1 MNNGNVNN
9 ENRNNNNNARAVSEF
24 LNEYTDAM
32 YHITLESLFEAYWD
46 CRRNKSRTKSAAEF
60 EVHYEKNL
68 IQLHKDI
75 SDGSYIQRE
84 ATTFVITKPD
94 YREIFASHFRDR
106 IVHHWIRQ
114 RIEPLFEQELIPT
127 TFNCRKGKGTLA
139 AQMYARDAIKAVSH
153 NYTSDCYVMK
163 LDIKGFFMS
172 IDRKR
177 ICNKVIAF
185 VADKYNEEDADAL
198 LFLLRKVLLNA
209 PEYNCQRRGNVKLWR
224 HIKPHKSLF
233 TNGDGQ
239 GLPIGDLIVQMAANL
254 LLNDADHFITE
265 TLGITMARYVDDMLL
280 ISDNKQQL
288 LDAIPMIR
296 EYLKRTAGVTLHP
309 NKFYMQHYTKGVKF
323 IGAVIKPYRTYISN
337 RTVNNAFRCVRK
349 LNKQDCSADEA
360 MASINSYLGLLRH
373 HATFNIRRRLLG
385 KLDPR
390 WLKKLNNN
398 EYEKVTIKSSQRH
411 REKIKQRLKQQRNGN
426 CRQHNG
432 GNPRRRNSRSPAWPS
447 ACKSQNQASY

>member
-46 CRRNKSRTKSAAEF
+46 CRRNKSRTKSASEF
-60 EVHYEKNL
+60 EVHYEENL

-84 ATTFVITKPD
+84 AITFVITKPD

-106 IVHHWIRQ
+106 IVHHWIKQ

-139 AQMYARDAIKAVSH
+139 AQMYARDAIRAASH

-172 IDRKR
+172 IDRKY
-177 ICNKVIAF
+177 ICDKVTRF
-185 VADKYNEEDADAL
+185 MEERYHEDDSVTL

-209 PEYNCQRRGNVKLWR
+209 PEKNCVRRGDIQLWQ
-224 HIKPHKSLF
+224 HIKSHKSLF
-233 TNGDGQ
+233 TNGDGR

-254 LLNDADHFITE
+254 LLNDTDHFITE

-280 ISDNKQQL
+280 ISNNKQQL

-309 NKFYMQHYTKGVKF
+309 NKFYLQHYTKGVKF

-360 MASINSYLGLLRH
+360 MASINSYLGLLRY
-373 HATFNIRRRLLG
+373 HATSNIRKRLLN
-385 KLDPR
+385 KLDAK
-390 WLKKLNNN
+390 WSKSLKNIA
-398 EYEKVTIKSSQRH
+398 YEKVVISPSKKRRNVIKQNL
-411 REKIKQRLKQQRNGN
+411 KIKRTANAN
-426 CRQHNG
+426 
-432 GNPRRRNSRSPAWPS
+432 NS
-447 ACKSQNQASY
+447 

>member
-1 MNNGNVNN
+1 
-9 ENRNNNNNARAVSEF
+9 
-24 LNEYTDAM
+24 
-32 YHITLESLFEAYWD
+32 
-46 CRRNKSRTKSAAEF
+46 
-60 EVHYEKNL
+60 
-68 IQLHKDI
+68 
-75 SDGSYIQRE
+75 
-84 ATTFVITKPD
+84 
-94 YREIFASHFRDR
+94 
-106 IVHHWIRQ
+106 
-114 RIEPLFEQELIPT
+114 
-127 TFNCRKGKGTLA
+127 
-139 AQMYARDAIKAVSH
+139 
-153 NYTSDCYVMK
+153 
-163 LDIKGFFMS
+163 
-172 IDRKR
+172 
-177 ICNKVIAF
+177 
-185 VADKYNEEDADAL
+185 
-198 LFLLRKVLLNA
+198 
-209 PEYNCQRRGNVKLWR
+209 
-224 HIKPHKSLF
+224 
-233 TNGDGQ
+233 
-239 GLPIGDLIVQMAANL
+239 MAANL

-432 GNPRRRNSRSPAWPS
+432 GNPRRRNSRSSAWPS